1 MAIVGGVADRSSVG
15 ALLKRVYDK
24 DLQLSIQNETPFL
37 KYAQKKSW
45 PLDGEDFYIAVH
57 LTRNAAGTQNTD
69 IGDDLPNSGTPG
81 VAQGKLR
88 AKRIFQAFQIDNELI
103 KLADRAPATFSER
116 VDIIY
121 TDAKQTMLKVVERQ
135 LLGDGQATLAT
146 CSTFAGGTTPQTI
159 TVDDT
164 RFIEEGQRI
173 QIRNTSSNALVPPS
187 GGSAQ
192 DDYFTVSSIDSAT
205 TLTIASSIAANVP
218 AITSGWTLVPY
229 QARTSTVAG
238 SKEFNGMRLICD
250 NASDFMGIA
259 YATYRRWRGN
269 IVDAAGAAFNPGLVS
284 QAIVQ
289 ARQISHMK
297 DKPNVIYTHPVQA
310 HAFIYGNN
318 GTFPDI
324 RYTHGTLDKAKVS
337 QSPTFNIDGQDIQ
350 VETALDMQKSDLF
363 MFRSDALLF
372 GELSAPGLES
382 FGEISILPAASS
394 TTGRVVAAQRGWYS
408 WRGELGCFRRNAFS
422 WVKNLAVPF

>member
-1 MAIVGGVADRSSVG
+1 MAIVGGVADRSTVG
-15 ALLKRVYDK
+15 SLLKRVYDK
-24 DLQLSIQNETPFL
+24 DLQLAIQNETPFL

-57 LTRNAAGTQNTD
+57 LQRNAAGTQNTD

-81 VAQGKLR
+81 VVQGKLR

-135 LLGDGQATLAT
+135 LLGDGNATIATLGT
-146 CSTFAGGTTPQTI
+146 DAGGSSPRAV

-164 RFIEEGQRI
+164 RFLEEGQLV
-173 QIRNTSSNALVPPS
+173 QIRNTSNDNLIPPAS
-187 GGSAQ
+187 GTAQ
-192 DDYFTVSSIDSAT
+192 TDYFTVTSIGSAT
-205 TLTIASSIAANVP
+205 SVTLTSNTGGNIP

-229 QARTSTVAG
+229 LARTSGSAG
-238 SKEFNGMRLICD
+238 SKEFNGMRLVCD

-269 IVDAAGAAFNPGLVS
+269 VVDAAGAAFNPGLIS

-318 GTFPDI
+318 GTYPDI
-324 RYTHGTLDKAKVS
+324 RYTHGTLDKAKIS
-337 QSPTFNIDGQDIQ
+337 QAPTFNIDGQDIT
-350 VETALDMQKSDLF
+350 VETALDMVKSDLF
-363 MFRSDALLF
+363 MFRTDALLF